1 MKKLVKQA
9 LFLLFLVAVATALLM
24 TVYEP
29 NRAIS
34 IVRFSV
40 SAVAGAGAIRIA
52 YALKKEGTSLALRV
66 SLFCLGAGLYNI
78 VTAAAYILTINGF
91 IAPATPLSSSIYFS
105 ANTMETIPLLCL
117 YWHLYYGEKNK

>member
-24 TVYEP
+24 TIYEP
-29 NRAIS
+29 DRALS
-34 IVRFSV
+34 IVRFAIS
-40 SAVAGAGAIRIA
+40 SVAGAGAIRIA
-52 YALKKEGTSLALRV
+52 HALKKEGTSLALRV

-91 IAPATPLSSSIYFS
+91 ITPATPLSSSICFS